1 VADPTFYA
9 SSHYTQWLV
18 PVSVL
23 IDRKGV
29 IRAIHTGYNAALG
42 ASLQGEI
49 EDLLREAR

>member
-1 VADPTFYA
+1 
-9 SSHYTQWLV
+9 V

-29 IRAIHTGYNAALG
+29 IRVIHTGYNPALG
-42 ASLQGEI
+42 ATLRGEI